1 MRRRI
6 PPLNPLSTFE
16 VAARHGSFTLAAE
29 ELNVTQG
36 AVSRQVRA
44 LEEYLGLELFERQH
58 RSVRLTRM
66 GQEYYADIKTG
77 FEHLEAATARLA
89 ASRTRETLVVRS
101 YSTFATRWLI
111 PRLPKFL
118 KANPQVS
125 VEFTASVREVNFDQ
139 DEVDMA
145 VHFGVTEERPDL
157 VQHLLLPVVIT
168 PVCSPSLMRTEHPL
182 VNPADLQ
189 HHTLL
194 HTMVR
199 PNDWPNWLAAVGVT
213 EDWALHGYRFESS
226 GMAYEAAIKGVGV
239 AIAVKDFILD
249 DIREGRLVAPYDTV
263 LSTPYS
269 YWLVFPPRKTAN
281 PAVQVF
287 QAWILEEARAYRLN
301 ANERGH

>member
-16 VAARHGSFTLAAE
+16 VAARLGSFTLAAQ

-44 LEEYLGLELFERQH
+44 LEEFLGLDLFERQH
-58 RSVRLTRM
+58 RSIRLTRM
-66 GQEYYADIKTG
+66 GQDYYADIKDG

-89 ASRTRETLVVRS
+89 ASRARETLVVRS

-111 PRLPKFL
+111 PRLPKFHM
-118 KANPQVS
+118 ANPQIS

-139 DEVDMA
+139 DDVDMA
-145 VHFGVTEERPDL
+145 VHFGITEDRPNL

-168 PVCSPSLMRTEHPL
+168 PVCSPALLKSERPL
-182 VNPADLQ
+182 ARPTDLQ
-189 HHTLL
+189 HHMLL

-199 PNDWPNWLAAVGVT
+199 LDDWPNWLAAAGIRS
-213 EDWALHGYRFESS
+213 DWTRHGYSFESS
-226 GMAYEAAIKGVGV
+226 GMAYEAAIRGVGV
-239 AIAVKDFILD
+239 AIAVKDFVLD
-249 DIREGRLVAPYDTV
+249 DIKDGRLVAPFDMA

-269 YWLVFPPRKTAN
+269 YWLVYPPRKTAK
-281 PAVQVF
+281 PSVTVF
-287 QAWILEEARAYRLN
+287 QAWILEEAREYR
-301 ANERGH
+301 ADIT

>member
-16 VAARHGSFTLAAE
+16 VAARNGSFTLAAE

-44 LEEYLGLELFERQH
+44 LEEFLDLELFERHH
-58 RSVRLTRM
+58 RSVRLTRA
-66 GQEYYADIKTG
+66 GQDYYADIKAG

-89 ASRTRETLVVRS
+89 ASRARETLVVRS

-111 PRLPKFL
+111 PRLPKFNS
-118 KANPQVS
+118 ANPKIS
-125 VEFTASVREVNFDQ
+125 IEFTASVREVNFDQ
-139 DEVDMA
+139 DDVDMA
-145 VHFGVTEERPDL
+145 VHFGILEDRPDL
-157 VQHLLLPVVIT
+157 IRHLLLPVAIT
-168 PVCSPSLMRTEHPL
+168 PVCSPALLKSEHPL
-182 VNPADLQ
+182 VHPNDLQ

-199 PNDWPNWLAAVGVT
+199 PDDWQNWLAAVGISAEWVQQ
-213 EDWALHGYRFESS
+213 GYRFESS

-239 AIAVKDFILD
+239 AIAVRDFVLD
-249 DIREGRLVAPYDTV
+249 DIKEGSLVAPFDMA

-269 YWLVFPPRKTAN
+269 YWLVYPPRKATK
-281 PAVQVF
+281 PSVQVF
-287 QAWILEEARAYRLN
+287 QAWILDEARKYR
-301 ANERGH
+301 ANMI